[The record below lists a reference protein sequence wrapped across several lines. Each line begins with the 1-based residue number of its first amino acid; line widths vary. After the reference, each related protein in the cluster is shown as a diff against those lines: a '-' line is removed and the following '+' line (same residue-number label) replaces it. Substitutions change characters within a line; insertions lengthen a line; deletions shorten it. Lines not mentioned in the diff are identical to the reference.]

1 MQQTELQNNM
11 KQRLT
16 EMQAR
21 QIHNERDCSTPL
33 STTETENRQVYRGTQ
48 HHQPRAAYQHL

>member
-1 MQQTELQNNM
+1 MQRTQLQNNV
-11 KQRLT
+11 KPRLT

-21 QIHNERDCSTPL
+21 QIHNDRDRSTPL

-48 HHQPRAAYQHL
+48 RHQPRAAYQHL